1 MSVKDGRST
10 VTERQRWIY
19 ILASTMINLCLG
31 AVYAFSILV
40 PPLEAEFGWER
51 IETSPAFTIALL
63 TFALSMVPAGKFQ
76 DRKGPRAAASIGGA
90 LLGLGMVLSSYTS
103 SLSWLYVSYGLIVG
117 LGIGFAYGAP
127 IATCSKWFPE
137 RKGLATGL
145 VVFGFGGGSI
155 IFAPLWT
162 YFIEYFGWR
171 NTFLLTGII
180 FTALIMVSAQILKNP
195 PENYRPNSWSQPL
208 SKKKNEKNVGPREMI
223 KTLFF
228 PLLWVSYLFGTTAGL
243 MIISQA
249 KLITI
254 ELANMDSFQ
263 AALTVSLLGGFNALG
278 RVLWGIVGDK
288 LGRER
293 TLTVVF
299 IICAISLFMLSNT
312 SEPITFTL
320 YLSLVGLCFGGF
332 LALYPSLTSD
342 YYGSSNFGINYGV
355 LFTAYGGGSIL
366 GPTIASYT
374 RTFYD
379 TYLPAFYVSTLLTL
393 VGAILTFIL
402 KAKVE
407 T

>member
-1 MSVKDGRST
+1 MVSSKGNGHRLIRGASILSVKDGRST

-171 NTFLLTGII
+171 NTFLLT
-180 FTALIMVSAQILKNP
+180 
-195 PENYRPNSWSQPL
+195 
-208 SKKKNEKNVGPREMI
+208 
-223 KTLFF
+223 
-228 PLLWVSYLFGTTAGL
+228 
-243 MIISQA
+243 
-249 KLITI
+249 
-254 ELANMDSFQ
+254 
-263 AALTVSLLGGFNALG
+263 
-278 RVLWGIVGDK
+278 
-288 LGRER
+288 
-293 TLTVVF
+293 
-299 IICAISLFMLSNT
+299 
-312 SEPITFTL
+312 
-320 YLSLVGLCFGGF
+320 
-332 LALYPSLTSD
+332 
-342 YYGSSNFGINYGV
+342 
-355 LFTAYGGGSIL
+355 
-366 GPTIASYT
+366 
-374 RTFYD
+374 
-379 TYLPAFYVSTLLTL
+379 
-393 VGAILTFIL
+393 
-402 KAKVE
+402 
-407 T
+407 